1 MDTAMTANRTPI
13 SRPARPRFSDEALDI
28 FGKLRRVRCT
38 CPPHEVDW
46 KGAYWEDILRP
57 RCAGCQTWD
66 ELHGQLCHHWP
77 GYRPWFWPLV
87 EHPDAK
93 NPYPPEHANYQSSEE
108 KHAEAS
114 ARWRQI
120 DEALAERERLRR
132 RERRARS
139 KLEQVSPLST

>member
-1 MDTAMTANRTPI
+1 MAAAVTVNRIPI
-13 SRPARPRFSDEALDI
+13 SRPARPRFSDAALDL
-28 FGKLRRVRCT
+28 FAKMKRVRCT
-38 CPPHEVDW
+38 CPPHD
-46 KGAYWEDILRP
+46 LRS

-77 GYRPWFWPLV
+77 AYRPWYWPLV
-87 EHPDAK
+87 EHPDAE
-93 NPYPPEHANYQSSEE
+93 NPYPPEHANHQSSEE

-132 RERRARS
+132 RERR
-139 KLEQVSPLST
+139 LVPN